1 MADRFDHHIVWH
13 CSQLASSEHA
23 WLLNAEEGY
32 GLQGVV
38 VTPRDG
44 APCHITYEVVVD
56 QDWWPRAGR
65 ATVTTATAVSKIAL
79 TSELAGRWKLDG
91 AEAPHLDGS
100 EDIDLGW
107 TPATNTIP
115 IRRLALEVGEAA
127 QITAAWVRFPE
138 LDVVSSEQR
147 YTRLTD
153 DRWRYQSDDYDFE
166 LTTDVASG
174 LVLAYGDDLWRA
186 AATTLGRPGP

>member
-1 MADRFDHHIVWH
+1 MDDRFEHHIVWH
-13 CSQLASSEHA
+13 CSRLASSEHA
-23 WLLNAEEGY
+23 SLVDVEEGHQ
-32 GLQGVV
+32 LRGVV
-38 VTPRDG
+38 VVPREG
-44 APCHITYEVVVD
+44 VPCHITYEVVVD
-56 QDWWPRAGR
+56 HDWSPRAGV
-65 ATVTTATAVSKIAL
+65 ATVTTATGVSMIAL
-79 TSELAGRWKLDG
+79 TSERTGKWKLDG
-91 AEAPHLDGS
+91 TEAPHLDGCG
-100 EDIDLGW
+100 DIDLGW

-115 IRRLALEVGEAA
+115 ICRLALEVGEAA

-166 LTTDVASG
+166 LRTDVGTG

-186 AATTLGRPGP
+186 AATTLGRPSP